1 MDDKKLLTLPE
12 FKLLL
17 PWAISFSGPLF
28 QQDYYL
34 SPIEYVWIA
43 TNGLLLK
50 IWHQITLYSHEVW
63 EYLVWPF

>member
-1 MDDKKLLTLPE
+1 MNDKKLLTLPD

-43 TNGLLLK
+43 TNGLL
-50 IWHQITLYSHEVW
+50 
-63 EYLVWPF
+63 